1 MFEID
6 GSDIVF
12 IANID
17 RMARSLIDLLNTIQ
31 ILEEKGIE
39 FISLQDS
46 GIDITSTNGKLLLEI
61 LGAFAEFER
70 NLIN

>member
-6 GSDIVF
+6 GADIVF
-12 IANID
+12 FANID

-46 GIDITSTNGKLLLEI
+46 GIDITSTNGKLLLQI
-61 LGAFAEFER
+61 LGAFAEFEI